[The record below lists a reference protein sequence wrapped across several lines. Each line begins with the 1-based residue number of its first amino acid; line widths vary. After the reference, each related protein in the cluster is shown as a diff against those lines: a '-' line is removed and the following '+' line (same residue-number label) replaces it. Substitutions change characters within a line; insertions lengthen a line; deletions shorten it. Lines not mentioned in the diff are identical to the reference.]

1 MSSPR
6 PDTPVQRGRG
16 TWLPTTSSGDKGTPR
31 QAHQLLFS
39 GVAVW
44 TPLYLSQGKAK
55 NISYGCG
62 PCKHLTCPFNMVPS
76 TEMNKL
82 VMREGWEEMPNR
94 CGGCPAPIVSL
105 HHKLGDTIG
114 TPFYVTLSLTVTP
127 KDSHSFWKFLLDIL
141 ESNS

>member
-1 MSSPR
+1 M
-6 PDTPVQRGRG
+6 
-16 TWLPTTSSGDKGTPR
+16 
-31 QAHQLLFS
+31 
-39 GVAVW
+39 AVW
-44 TPLYLSQGKAK
+44 TPLYLPQGKAK

-82 VMREGWEEMPNR
+82 VLREGWEEMPNR